1 MRTIV
6 YVDGYNLYYGLLRK
20 SKLKWLD
27 LVTLFH
33 HHVLDSSSNVVEI
46 KYYTAPVLGKM
57 SDSNDSPQRQR
68 RYLQALRK
76 MHPTDL
82 KIIEGRIMASTPF
95 QRLVSPIPEAP
106 HLKKVQVYDFN
117 EKKTDVNIASDMIT
131 DAWTDRYE
139 QVVLCSNDSDLEGAL
154 AMISKH
160 HPDKRIG
167 IVAPITGDDHR
178 RIAKDL
184 SQHATWT
191 KILSPVHLANAQLPD
206 RIPHSQLVKPDTW

>member
-1 MRTIV
+1 VRTIV

-27 LVTLFH
+27 LVALFH
-33 HHVLDSSSNVVEI
+33 HHVLDSSSNVVEV

-76 MHPTDL
+76 MYPTDL

-154 AMISKH
+154 AMIRKH

-184 SQHATWT
+184 SQYATWT